1 MANNIAG
8 QTITG
13 NSAPSDSPKNKVGR
27 IMFDATAIVPTDFV
41 VIVLGYTPRSIRWE
55 NLTDRIR
62 CEWFDGMAA
71 DSALNIVAAG
81 TRTLSIT
88 STNGGFTIC
97 DPDGTPN
104 VSGRCFKVIQNATL
118 GAVLASKTITWTA
131 AG

>member
-1 MANNIAG
+1 MPNNIAG

-27 IMFDATAIVPTDFV
+27 IVFDATAIVPTDFV
-41 VIVLGYTPRSIRWE
+41 VVVLGYTPRSIRWE

-62 CEWFDGMAA
+62 NEWFDGMAA
-71 DSALNIVAAG
+71 DSALNIVSAG
-81 TRTLSIT
+81 TRTLSVT
-88 STNGGFTIC
+88 GANGGFTIC
-97 DPDGTPN
+97 DLDGTPN

-131 AG
+131 TG